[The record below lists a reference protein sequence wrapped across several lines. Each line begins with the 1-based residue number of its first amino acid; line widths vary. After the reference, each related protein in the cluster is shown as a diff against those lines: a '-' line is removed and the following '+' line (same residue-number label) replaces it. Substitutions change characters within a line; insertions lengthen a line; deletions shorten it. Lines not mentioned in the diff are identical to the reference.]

1 MDVSWQNE
9 YHCLVICSSLHLI
22 SLNYFSSCV
31 AVILTLGFP
40 AAIEHW
46 TNEQVLNFV
55 HLMWK
60 KSKGEV
66 ENSEA
71 ERELD
76 PLNFLA
82 GPPCEASTISSAI
95 ARGGP
100 LEATIVV
107 EVARKAYENLVE
119 NGVDVFSRRR
129 GSASEPFYGSPLAG
143 DAIMVESPAEI
154 PPHESLID
162 DSESSEIVLSSQIPS
177 KPTKSFVAA
186 PESSEKHHDMPDPA
200 RKKRIVEWLCKN
212 IQHLN
217 ELSRQPF
224 SSSELWKLHQ
234 HYFTPVVN
242 ESGGTVAP
250 LSPGSRN
257 LSSVHE
263 GYRGNPGGSA
273 VNPSTLTGSGDF
285 HALPASD
292 PALSA
297 PPITTSLP
305 VLKRKVSY
313 RFLADA
319 TIAQSHSRLEPRV
332 EKPFQNGSVSKSK
345 MIEDGHTGHSL
356 PPKTKRAR
364 RNRTRI
370 SFVPRIKSKLDSYLD
385 VCHEK
390 ALITMRQL
398 YFVEQAIFS
407 GNVNPLEPSPTRRTH
422 LSGALAAEAEMI
434 IVDMI

>member
-1 MDVSWQNE
+1 MWQ
-9 YHCLVICSSLHLI
+9 
-22 SLNYFSSCV
+22 
-31 AVILTLGFP
+31 
-40 AAIEHW
+40 
-46 TNEQVLNFV
+46 
-55 HLMWK
+55 

-66 ENSEA
+66 ESSEA

-82 GPPCEASTISSAI
+82 GPSGEASSITSAI

-143 DAIMVESPAEI
+143 DAIMVESPAESS
-154 PPHESLID
+154 P
-162 DSESSEIVLSSQIPS
+162 ESSEIVSSRIPS
-177 KPTKSFVAA
+177 KPAKSFVAA
-186 PESSEKHHDMPDPA
+186 PESSEKIHEMPDPA

-224 SSSELWKLHQ
+224 SSSELWRLHQ

-250 LSPGSRN
+250 LSPGSRI
-257 LSSVHE
+257 LSSVSE
-263 GYRGNPGGSA
+263 LYRGNPGGST
-273 VNPSTLTGSGDF
+273 VTPSTLSGSGDF

-292 PALSA
+292 PALPASSV
-297 PPITTSLP
+297 TTSLP

-313 RFLADA
+313 RFLGDA
-319 TIAQSHSRLEPRV
+319 AQSHCRLEPRL
-332 EKPFQNGSVSKSK
+332 EKHLQNGSVSK
-345 MIEDGHTGHSL
+345 MIEEGHTGHSL
-356 PPKTKRAR
+356 PPKTKKAR
-364 RNRTRI
+364 RNRARI
-370 SFVPRIKSKLDSYLD
+370 SFVPRIKAKLDCYLD

-398 YFVEQAIFS
+398 YFVEQAIF
-407 GNVNPLEPSPTRRTH
+407 GGKVNPLEPSPTRRTH
-422 LSGALAAEAEMI
+422 LSGTLAAEAEMI